1 MSQSNYGFI
10 GGGIFMYRRIL
21 NDHTYDVSTFR
32 NVEER
37 VVANVMDDIKKRLRK
52 IRFMLDTVPPTF
64 NLEEIRKLV
73 NELHNDI

>member
-1 MSQSNYGFI
+1 
-10 GGGIFMYRRIL
+10 MYRRIL